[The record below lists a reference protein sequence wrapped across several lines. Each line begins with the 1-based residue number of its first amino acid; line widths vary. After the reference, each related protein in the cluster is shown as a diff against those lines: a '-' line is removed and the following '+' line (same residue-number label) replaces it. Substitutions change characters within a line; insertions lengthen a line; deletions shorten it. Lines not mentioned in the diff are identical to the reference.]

1 MRVRLAAAR
10 TVEFSKKMK
19 WIYAGLALAAVSLIG
34 GLAAIVA
41 GYRQVISRYLAGPP
55 AQTPPRQTR

>member
-1 MRVRLAAAR
+1 
-10 TVEFSKKMK
+10 MK
-19 WIYAGLALAAVSLIG
+19 WFYAGLALAVVSLLG